1 MTNPG
6 AIVWRGEIIG
16 VWTGKKS
23 GNRGLEFKMT
33 LWAERGRAIRQE
45 LEQLAV
51 EYAAFRGKE
60 LAGIVVEEPR

>member
-1 MTNPG
+1 
-6 AIVWRGEIIG
+6 
-16 VWTGKKS
+16 
-23 GNRGLEFKMT
+23 MT
-33 LWAERGRAIRQE
+33 LWAERGRAMRQE